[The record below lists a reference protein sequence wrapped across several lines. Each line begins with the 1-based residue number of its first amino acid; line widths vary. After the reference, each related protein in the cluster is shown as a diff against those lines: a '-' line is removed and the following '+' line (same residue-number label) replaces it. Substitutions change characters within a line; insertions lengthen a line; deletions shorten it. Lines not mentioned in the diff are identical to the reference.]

1 MLAPPAFPALR
12 NGRAVTLDEL
22 VDEYR
27 RVGIGP
33 RILGQV
39 REIVRAVARSYDP
52 AIYGGSSSWD
62 ESLDD
67 LVQEFG
73 LEVLVGQG
81 QLDYA
86 MLMATDHQHFRRLLA
101 RQVRYLLARR
111 RRRTIVDN
119 LIDRAHRMADAP
131 PFRLLGHRSQW
142 CYTLL
147 GKEVTPGRVSEAAA
161 RTVAARL
168 AEVPT
173 IRAAPTL
180 RAPAVFS
187 EASLRTILAE
197 VAAAAPCP
205 VAAGDLDRV
214 FSLLLTSWLPS
225 FLKEAEATIAN
236 APAEG
241 LSAEDLAIVEEA
253 TVAILSGCPSK
264 DLQVLRLKLEGLSD
278 EHIGGRLGLSR
289 PTISKRKRQA
299 MACLEERLAGLRP
312 ELRLAVLDQVEARL
326 AALPGGRRDDN

>member
-1 MLAPPAFPALR
+1 
-12 NGRAVTLDEL
+12 VTLDEL

-39 REIVRAVARSYDP
+39 REVVRAVARGYDP
-52 AIYGGSSSWD
+52 AIYGSSASWD

-119 LIDRAHRMADAP
+119 LIDRAHKMADAP

-147 GKEVTPGRVSEAAA
+147 GKEVAPGRVSEAAA

-173 IRAAPTL
+173 IRAEPTQ
-180 RAPAVFS
+180 RAPAAYS
-187 EASLRTILAE
+187 EASLRAILTE
-197 VAAAAPCP
+197 VAAAAPCA

-225 FLKEAEATIAN
+225 FLKEAEATVAN
-236 APAEG
+236 AAAPG
-241 LSAEDLAIVEEA
+241 FSAEDLAIVEET
-253 TVAILSGCPSK
+253 TVAILSSCAHEH
-264 DLQVLRLKLEGLSD
+264 LQVLRLKIGGLSD
-278 EHIGGRLGLSR
+278 ERIGGRLGLSR
-289 PTISKRKRQA
+289 PTVSKRKREA
-299 MACLEERLAGLRP
+299 MARLEEGLAELSP
-312 ELRLAVLDQVEARL
+312 ELRLAVLDQLGARL
-326 AALPGGRRDDN
+326 EDLDGGRRGET

>member
-1 MLAPPAFPALR
+1 M
-12 NGRAVTLDEL
+12 TLDEL

-39 REIVRAVARSYDP
+39 REVVRAVARGYDP
-52 AIYGGSSSWD
+52 AIYGSSASWD

-119 LIDRAHRMADAP
+119 LIDRAHKMADAP

-147 GKEVTPGRVSEAAA
+147 GKEVAPGRVSEAAA

-173 IRAAPTL
+173 IRAEPTQ
-180 RAPAVFS
+180 RAPAAYS
-187 EASLRTILAE
+187 EASLRAILTE
-197 VAAAAPCP
+197 VAAAAPCA

-225 FLKEAEATIAN
+225 FLKEAEATVAN
-236 APAEG
+236 AAAPG
-241 LSAEDLAIVEEA
+241 FSAEDLAIVEET
-253 TVAILSGCPSK
+253 TVAILSSCAHEH
-264 DLQVLRLKLEGLSD
+264 LQVLRLKIGGLSD
-278 EHIGGRLGLSR
+278 ERIGGRLGLSR
-289 PTISKRKRQA
+289 PTVSKRKREA
-299 MACLEERLAGLRP
+299 MARLEEGLAELSP
-312 ELRLAVLDQVEARL
+312 ELRLAVLDQLGARL
-326 AALPGGRRDDN
+326 EDLDGGRRGET